1 MTTNDIRK
9 LIANNQLQQALSAG
23 DQLEL
28 SDELKSKLLALKA
41 AYREYNNHRI
51 DGDMRN
57 DDLEISRA
65 GLTKRLLLF
74 LSEYE
79 IVCVTDLKNDFVAFI
94 DNIQQNVTTSD
105 VTNNATNNI
114 ATNATTNLTDATV
127 TADTADNVST
137 VATNNTTA
145 ADKDAVV
152 AEAKDIAADLQVVD
166 TAEKKE
172 DIKPGIIQRIGDFLA
187 KFQDKDSPQSKVLST
202 IKDGVGVVQDLG
214 KKYNSIAQWFLL
226 PQIPTVL
233 L

>member
-1 MTTNDIRK
+1 MTTNDVRK
-9 LIANNQLQQALSAG
+9 LIGNNQLQQALTAC

-28 SDELKSKLLALKA
+28 SDDLKSKILSLKA

-51 DGDMRN
+51 DGDMRS

-65 GLTKRLLLF
+65 GLTKRILLF

-79 IVCVTDLKNDFVAFI
+79 ILCITNLKNDFVAFT
-94 DNIQQNVTTSD
+94 DNIEQNVTSDTS
-105 VTNNATNNI
+105 NNSTNNI
-114 ATNATTNLTDATV
+114 AINETV
-127 TADTADNVST
+127 TPEIGKPAT
-137 VATNNTTA
+137 VATSSVSAT
-145 ADKDAVV
+145 DKDAVI

-166 TAEKKE
+166 NAEKKE
-172 DIKPGIIQRIGDFLA
+172 DIKPGIIQRMGDFLA
-187 KFQDKDSPQSKVLST
+187 KFQDKDSTQSKVLST
-202 IKDGVGVVQDLG
+202 IKNGVSVVQDLG

>member
-1 MTTNDIRK
+1 MFMTANDVRK
-9 LIANNQLQQALSAG
+9 LIANNQLQQALSAC

-28 SDELKSKLLALKA
+28 SDDLKSKLIALKA

-51 DGDMRN
+51 DGDMRS

-65 GLTKRLLLF
+65 GLTKRMLLF

-79 IVCVTDLKNDFVAFI
+79 ILCITDLKNNFVAFT
-94 DNIQQNVTTSD
+94 DNIQQNAA
-105 VTNNATNNI
+105 TNDAGNSTTNNI
-114 ATNATTNLTDATV
+114 ATNAATNVTTDATNIV
-127 TADTADNVST
+127 TAT
-137 VATNNTTA
+137 
-145 ADKDAVV
+145 DKDAVV

-166 TAEKKE
+166 SAQKKE
-172 DIKPGIIQRIGDFLA
+172 DIKPGIIQRLGNFLA
-187 KFQDKDSPQSKVLST
+187 KFQDKDSTQSKVLSS
-202 IKDGVGVVQDLG
+202 IKDGVSVVQDLG

>member
-9 LIANNQLQQALSAG
+9 LISNNQLQPALTSC

-28 SDELKSKLLALKA
+28 SDDLKSKLIALKA

-51 DGDMRN
+51 DGDMRS

-65 GLTKRLLLF
+65 GLTKRMLLF

-79 IVCVTDLKNDFVAFI
+79 ILCITDLKNDFVAFT
-94 DNIQQNVTTSD
+94 DNIQQNVTANNNNNITTNTTNNVTTD
-105 VTNNATNNI
+105 VTNKIT
-114 ATNATTNLTDATV
+114 TDATN
-127 TADTADNVST
+127 TIT
-137 VATNNTTA
+137 V

-152 AEAKDIAADLQVVD
+152 TEAKQIATDMQVVD
-166 TAEKKE
+166 SAEKKE
-172 DIKPGIIQRIGDFLA
+172 DIKPGIIQRLGNFLA
-187 KFQDKDSPQSKVLST
+187 KFQDKDSTQSKVLSS
-202 IKDGVGVVQDLG
+202 IKDGVNVVQDLG